1 MKKVLFYV
9 CVLFVANYASAQSVL
24 PPTISIQGNAQK
36 SVLADKLSLSIDVF
50 EKAKEYDA
58 SYSALQKKYDVLK
71 TELQKEGIDVS
82 KLRTQ
87 NMRINEDIEY
97 TQEGA
102 KKKGYEAGLTLVYE
116 DVYSNEIIHK
126 LIVTLNKSTL
136 GYRYNV
142 SFLLS
147 DEKTKQYRKELMS
160 QAVADATEK
169 ALILVNAAKIQLAT
183 IYSISYADGGV
194 VERPMYMQKSAMMDA
209 RAENSTTPMELTP
222 GNIELRESVSIVWL
236 IKQ

>member
-1 MKKVLFYV
+1 MKRISIYVIALFLPVLV
-9 CVLFVANYASAQSVL
+9 SAQGVL
-24 PPTISIQGNAQK
+24 PPTISVQGNAQK
-36 SVLADKLSLSIDVF
+36 TVTADKLNLSIDVF

-58 SYSALQKKYDVLK
+58 CYASLQKKYEILK
-71 TELQKEGIDVS
+71 TELQKEGIDIG

-102 KKKGYEAGLTLVYE
+102 KKHGYEAGLNLVYE
-116 DVYSNEIIHK
+116 DIYSNEIIHK

-147 DEKTKQYRKELMS
+147 DEKTMQYRKELMT
-160 QAVADATEK
+160 QAVTDASAK
-169 ALILVNAAKIQLAT
+169 AGILSAAANVQLLS
-183 IYSISYADGGV
+183 IYSISYADGGAV
-194 VERPMYMQKSAMMDA
+194 VAPMFMRKTAMMDA
-209 RAENSTTPMELTP
+209 RAENASAPMELTP
-222 GNIELRESVSIVWL
+222 GNIELHESVSMVWL
-236 IKQ
+236 IK